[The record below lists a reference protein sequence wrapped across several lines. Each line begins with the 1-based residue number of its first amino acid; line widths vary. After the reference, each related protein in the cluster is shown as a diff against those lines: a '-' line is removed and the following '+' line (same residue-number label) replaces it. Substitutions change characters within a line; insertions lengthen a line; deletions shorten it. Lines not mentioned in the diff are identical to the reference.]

1 MPDSLYDNI
10 GNINQGTL
18 TTILAANQASTIDTV
33 LNDKS
38 DAFSTTYTS
47 LDNVGNNYQVAQY
60 YNLQTGRL
68 ENVLKDLASKGN
80 ENVNIANQNIALNTR
95 NAEIKEWYFNNKLDT
110 LFVFQLIFI
119 SLCLLAVI
127 AYLLKLG
134 VFGSG
139 FFGMLVGLLILIVI
153 LVIANRA
160 IYTEKVRDKRYW
172 TKRGFSSVG
181 DALPGVNKKC
191 K

>member
-1 MPDSLYDNI
+1 MPDSLYTNV
-10 GNINQGTL
+10 GNIAQGTL
-18 TTILAANQASTIDTV
+18 TDIAEANRAATIDTV

-38 DAFSTTYTS
+38 DAFSTTFTN
-47 LDNVGNNYQVAQY
+47 LDNIGNNYQVAQY

-68 ENVLKDLASKGN
+68 ENVLKDLADKGN
-80 ENVNIANQNIALNTR
+80 ENVKIANQNIALNTR

-119 SLCLLAVI
+119 SLCTLAVI

-139 FFGMLVGLLILIVI
+139 FFGMLVGVLILVII

-181 DALPGVNKKC
+181 NALPGVNKKC